1 MMDTILTS
9 NGHYNNFESK
19 LHANKHMN
27 IVKFL
32 PQCVQLEVIELLLL
46 CISKK
51 KTKQKFR

>member
-1 MMDTILTS
+1 MYTILTS
-9 NGHYNNFESK
+9 NGHYNNFESE

-27 IVKFL
+27 IAKFL
-32 PQCVQLEVIELLLL
+32 PQCVQLQVIELLLL

>member
-1 MMDTILTS
+1 MDTILTS

-32 PQCVQLEVIELLLL
+32 PQCVQLQVIELLLL
-46 CISKK
+46 YISKK